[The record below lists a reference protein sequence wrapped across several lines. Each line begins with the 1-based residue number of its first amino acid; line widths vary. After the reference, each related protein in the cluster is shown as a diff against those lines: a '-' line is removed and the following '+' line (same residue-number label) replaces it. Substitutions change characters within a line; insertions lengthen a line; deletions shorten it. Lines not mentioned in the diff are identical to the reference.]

1 MKRKQ
6 VTALLIGALVTA
18 AAMTGCGK
26 EKNEDKA
33 AVAVPTATPIPT
45 QSPTPVPT
53 ATPIPVKTMGEKVK
67 GAYEVLLKNSTGK
80 VITGVSVK
88 SEKEE
93 EYKSNL
99 LMQKDSFTVN
109 EERILF
115 YKTSGEENAD
125 GQVEKQSYNV
135 RLTFEDKTEAVLHN
149 FPFGDLTKAEIHM
162 EDEVVY
168 LTYTSASTKAPVS
181 TKAAEMMAAGEE
193 EAAPTPTPTPAV
205 VENNDSAQNS
215 NQGNQ
220 TPSYDNDY
228 NTGGGS
234 TGGGNVGGGDNNT
247 GGGSTGG
254 GDNNAG
260 GGNNIDGPAV
270 NPGDDNN
277 TGEGNNGDGPATNPG
292 DDNNTGG
299 GNTGGGDDNTGGGNT
314 GGGDDNTGG
323 GSTGGGDDNTGGGN
337 TGGGDNNIGGGED
350 GGHSDVVEQ

>member
-6 VTALLIGALVTA
+6 VTALLIGTLVTA

-26 EKNEDKA
+26 EKSEDKA
-33 AVAVPTATPIPT
+33 AVAAPTATPAPT
-45 QSPTPVPT
+45 QSPTPAPT
-53 ATPIPVKTMGEKVK
+53 ATPVPVKTMGEKVQ
-67 GAYEVLLKNSTGK
+67 GAYEILLKNSTGK

-99 LMQKDSFTVN
+99 LMQKDSFTAN

-115 YKTSGEENAD
+115 YKISGKENAD
-125 GQVEKQSYNV
+125 GQTGKQSYNV

-149 FPFGDLTKAEIHM
+149 FPFGDMTKAEIHM

-193 EAAPTPTPTPAV
+193 TAPTPTPEAV
-205 VENNDSAQNS
+205 KNNDSVSNS
-215 NQGNQ
+215 DQENQ
-220 TPSYDNDY
+220 TPSYNNDY
-228 NTGGGS
+228 NDGGNTGGGN
-234 TGGGNVGGGDNNT
+234 TGNGPVVNPGDGNNT
-247 GGGSTGG
+247 G
-254 GDNNAG
+254 
-260 GGNNIDGPAV
+260 DGPAV
-270 NPGDDNN
+270 NPGDDNS
-277 TGEGNNGDGPATNPG
+277 
-292 DDNNTGG
+292 TGG
-299 GNTGGGDDNTGGGNT
+299 GNTGDGPALNPGGDDNTGGGNT

-323 GSTGGGDDNTGGGN
+323 GSTGGGEDNTGGGN
-337 TGGGDNNIGGGED
+337 SDGGDD

>member
-26 EKNEDKA
+26 EKNESKA
-33 AVAVPTATPIPT
+33 AVAAPTATPIPT
-45 QSPTPVPT
+45 QSPTPAPT
-53 ATPIPVKTMGEKVK
+53 ATPVPVKTMGEKVQ
-67 GAYEVLLKNSTGK
+67 GAYEILLKNSTGK

-99 LMQKDSFTVN
+99 LMQKDSFTAN

-115 YKTSGEENAD
+115 YKASGEENAD
-125 GQVEKQSYNV
+125 GQVEKQAYNV
-135 RLTFEDKTEAVLHN
+135 RLTFEDNTEAVLHN
-149 FPFGDLTKAEIHM
+149 FPFGDMTKAEIHM

-168 LTYTSASTKAPVS
+168 LTYTSAGTKAPVS
-181 TKAAEMMAAGEE
+181 TKAAEMMAAAEGEVE
-193 EAAPTPTPTPAV
+193 PTSTPAP
-205 VENNDSAQNS
+205 VENNDFVQNS

-228 NTGGGS
+228 NTGG
-234 TGGGNVGGGDNNT
+234 NT

-254 GDNNAG
+254 GSNSDSPVVNPGDDNNG
-260 GGNNIDGPAV
+260 GGSNSDGPAV
-270 NPGDDNN
+270 NPGDDN
-277 TGEGNNGDGPATNPG
+277 TGGGNNGDGPSVNPG
-292 DDNNTGG
+292 DDDNTGG
-299 GNTGGGDDNTGGGNT
+299 GNTGGDDNTGGGNT

-323 GSTGGGDDNTGGGN
+323 GD
-337 TGGGDNNIGGGED
+337 TGGGDNNTGGGSDGGGNSDGGDD

>member
-26 EKNEDKA
+26 EKNESKA
-33 AVAVPTATPIPT
+33 AVAAPTATPIPT
-45 QSPTPVPT
+45 QSPTPAPT
-53 ATPIPVKTMGEKVK
+53 ATPVPVKTMGEKVQ
-67 GAYEVLLKNSTGK
+67 GAYEILLKNSTGK

-99 LMQKDSFTVN
+99 LMQKDSFTAN

-115 YKTSGEENAD
+115 YKASGEENAD
-125 GQVEKQSYNV
+125 GQVEKQAYNV
-135 RLTFEDKTEAVLHN
+135 RLTFEDNTEAVLHN
-149 FPFGDLTKAEIHM
+149 FPFGDMTKAEIHM

-168 LTYTSASTKAPVS
+168 LTYTSAGTKAPVS
-181 TKAAEMMAAGEE
+181 TKAAEMMAAAEGEVE
-193 EAAPTPTPTPAV
+193 PEPTSTPAP
-205 VENNDSAQNS
+205 VENNDSVQNS

-220 TPSYDNDY
+220 IPSYDNDY
-228 NTGGGS
+228 NTGG
-234 TGGGNVGGGDNNT
+234 NT

-254 GDNNAG
+254 GSNSDSPVVNPGDDNNG
-260 GGNNIDGPAV
+260 GGSNSDGPAV
-270 NPGDDNN
+270 NPGDDN
-277 TGEGNNGDGPATNPG
+277 TGGGNNGDGPSVNPG
-292 DDNNTGG
+292 DDDNTGG
-299 GNTGGGDDNTGGGNT
+299 GNTGGDDNTGGGNT

-323 GSTGGGDDNTGGGN
+323 GD
-337 TGGGDNNIGGGED
+337 TGGGDNNTGGGSDGGGNSDGGDD

>member
-26 EKNEDKA
+26 EKNESKA
-33 AVAVPTATPIPT
+33 AVAAPTATPIPT
-45 QSPTPVPT
+45 QSPTPAPT
-53 ATPIPVKTMGEKVK
+53 ATPVPVKTMGEKVQ
-67 GAYEVLLKNSTGK
+67 GAYEILLKNSTGK

-99 LMQKDSFTVN
+99 LMQKDSFTAN

-115 YKTSGEENAD
+115 YKASGEENAD
-125 GQVEKQSYNV
+125 GQVEKQAYNV
-135 RLTFEDKTEAVLHN
+135 RLTFEDNTEAVLHN
-149 FPFGDLTKAEIHM
+149 FPFGDMTKAEIHM

-168 LTYTSASTKAPVS
+168 LTYTSAGTKAPVS
-181 TKAAEMMAAGEE
+181 TKAAEMMAAAEGEVE
-193 EAAPTPTPTPAV
+193 PTSTPAP
-205 VENNDSAQNS
+205 VENNDSVQNS

-228 NTGGGS
+228 NTGG
-234 TGGGNVGGGDNNT
+234 NT

-254 GDNNAG
+254 GSNSDSPVVNPGDDNNG
-260 GGNNIDGPAV
+260 GGSNSDGPAV
-270 NPGDDNN
+270 NPGDDN
-277 TGEGNNGDGPATNPG
+277 TGGGNNGDGPSVNPG
-292 DDNNTGG
+292 DDDNTGG
-299 GNTGGGDDNTGGGNT
+299 GNTGGDDNTGGGNT

-323 GSTGGGDDNTGGGN
+323 GD
-337 TGGGDNNIGGGED
+337 TGGGDNNTGGGSDGGGNSDGGDD

>member
-6 VTALLIGALVTA
+6 VTALLIGTLVTA

-26 EKNEDKA
+26 EKNEDKV
-33 AVAVPTATPIPT
+33 AVAAPTATPTPV
-45 QSPTPVPT
+45 QSPTPAPT
-53 ATPIPVKTMGEKVK
+53 ATPVPVKTMGEKVQ
-67 GAYEVLLKNSTGK
+67 GAYEILLKNSTGK

-125 GQVEKQSYNV
+125 AQAEKPSYNV
-135 RLTFEDKTEAVLHN
+135 RLTFEDETEAVLHN
-149 FPFGDLTKAEIHM
+149 FPFGDMTKAEIHM

-193 EAAPTPTPTPAV
+193 EAAPTPTPAA
-205 VENNDSAQNS
+205 VENNAPAGNS

-234 TGGGNVGGGDNNT
+234 AGGSDNNT

-254 GDNNAG
+254 GNTG
-260 GGNNIDGPAV
+260 GGNNSDGPAV
-270 NPGDDNN
+270 NPGGDDN
-277 TGEGNNGDGPATNPG
+277 TGNGNNGDGPAINPG

-299 GNTGGGDDNTGGGNT
+299 GNNGDGPAVNPGGDDNTGGGDDNTGGGNT

-337 TGGGDNNIGGGED
+337 AGGGDD
-350 GGHSDVVEQ
+350 GGHSDIVEQ

>member
-6 VTALLIGALVTA
+6 VTALLIGTLVTA

-26 EKNEDKA
+26 EKSEDKA
-33 AVAVPTATPIPT
+33 AVAVPTATPAPT
-45 QSPTPVPT
+45 QSPTPAPT
-53 ATPIPVKTMGEKVK
+53 ATPVPVKTMGEKVQ
-67 GAYEVLLKNSTGK
+67 GAYEILLKNSTGK

-99 LMQKDSFTVN
+99 LMQKDSFTAN

-115 YKTSGEENAD
+115 YKISGKENAD
-125 GQVEKQSYNV
+125 GQTGKQSYNV

-149 FPFGDLTKAEIHM
+149 FPFGDMTKAEIHM

-193 EAAPTPTPTPAV
+193 TAPTPTPEAV
-205 VENNDSAQNS
+205 KNNDSVSNS
-215 NQGNQ
+215 DQENQ
-220 TPSYDNDY
+220 TPSYNNDY
-228 NTGGGS
+228 NDGGS
-234 TGGGNVGGGDNNT
+234 TGGGNGNT
-247 GGGSTGG
+247 GGGNTGG
-254 GDNNAG
+254 GNTGNGPVVNPGD
-260 GGNNIDGPAV
+260 GNNTGDGPAV
-270 NPGDDNN
+270 NPGDDNS
-277 TGEGNNGDGPATNPG
+277 
-292 DDNNTGG
+292 TGG
-299 GNTGGGDDNTGGGNT
+299 GNTGDGPALNPGGDDNTGGGNT

-323 GSTGGGDDNTGGGN
+323 GNSDGGD
-337 TGGGDNNIGGGED
+337 D

>member
-6 VTALLIGALVTA
+6 VTALLIGTLATV

-26 EKNEDKA
+26 EKSEDKA
-33 AVAVPTATPIPT
+33 AVAAPTATPAPT
-45 QSPTPVPT
+45 QSPTPAPT
-53 ATPIPVKTMGEKVK
+53 ATPVPVKTMGEKVQ
-67 GAYEVLLKNSTGK
+67 GAYEILLKNSTGK

-99 LMQKDSFTVN
+99 LMQKDSFTAN

-115 YKTSGEENAD
+115 YKISGKENAD
-125 GQVEKQSYNV
+125 GQTGKQSYNV

-149 FPFGDLTKAEIHM
+149 FPFGDMTKAEIHM

-193 EAAPTPTPTPAV
+193 TAPTPTPEAV
-205 VENNDSAQNS
+205 KNNDSGSNS
-215 NQGNQ
+215 DQENQ
-220 TPSYDNDY
+220 TPSYNNDY
-228 NTGGGS
+228 NDGGS
-234 TGGGNVGGGDNNT
+234 TGGGNGNT
-247 GGGSTGG
+247 GGGNTGG
-254 GDNNAG
+254 GNTG
-260 GGNNIDGPAV
+260 GGNTGNGPVVNPGDGNNTGDGPAV
-270 NPGDDNN
+270 NPGDDNS
-277 TGEGNNGDGPATNPG
+277 
-292 DDNNTGG
+292 TGG
-299 GNTGGGDDNTGGGNT
+299 GNTGDGPALNPGGDDNTGGGNT

-323 GSTGGGDDNTGGGN
+323 GSTGGGDDNTGGGS
-337 TGGGDNNIGGGED
+337 TGGGDNNTGGGNSDGGDD

>member
-6 VTALLIGALVTA
+6 VTALLIGTLVTA

-26 EKNEDKA
+26 EKSEDKA
-33 AVAVPTATPIPT
+33 AVAAPTATPAPT
-45 QSPTPVPT
+45 QSPTPAPT
-53 ATPIPVKTMGEKVK
+53 ATPVPVKTMGEKVQ
-67 GAYEVLLKNSTGK
+67 GAYEILLKNSTGK

-99 LMQKDSFTVN
+99 LMQKDSFTAN

-115 YKTSGEENAD
+115 YKISGKENAD
-125 GQVEKQSYNV
+125 GQTGKQSYNV

-149 FPFGDLTKAEIHM
+149 FPFGDMTKAEIHM

-181 TKAAEMMAAGEE
+181 TKAAEMMAVGEE
-193 EAAPTPTPTPAV
+193 EAAPTPTPAA
-205 VENNDSAQNS
+205 VENNAPAGNS

-228 NTGGGS
+228 NTGGS
-234 TGGGNVGGGDNNT
+234 TGGGNAGGSDNNT

-254 GDNNAG
+254 GNNG
-260 GGNNIDGPAV
+260 DGPAV
-270 NPGDDNN
+270 NPGGDDN
-277 TGEGNNGDGPATNPG
+277 TGNGNNGDGPAINPG
-292 DDNNTGG
+292 DDDNTGG
-299 GNTGGGDDNTGGGNT
+299 GNNGDGPAVNPGGDDNTGGGNT
-314 GGGDDNTGG
+314 GGRDDNTGG

-337 TGGGDNNIGGGED
+337 SDGGDD

>member
-6 VTALLIGALVTA
+6 VTALLIGTLVTA

-26 EKNEDKA
+26 EKSEDKA
-33 AVAVPTATPIPT
+33 AVAAPTATPAPT
-45 QSPTPVPT
+45 QSPTPAPT
-53 ATPIPVKTMGEKVK
+53 ATPVPVKTMGEKVQ
-67 GAYEVLLKNSTGK
+67 GAYEILLKNSTGK

-99 LMQKDSFTVN
+99 LMQKDSFTAN

-115 YKTSGEENAD
+115 YKISGKENAD
-125 GQVEKQSYNV
+125 GQTGKQSYNV

-149 FPFGDLTKAEIHM
+149 FPFGDMTKAEIHM

-193 EAAPTPTPTPAV
+193 TAPTPTPEAV
-205 VENNDSAQNS
+205 KNNDSGSNS
-215 NQGNQ
+215 DQENQ
-220 TPSYDNDY
+220 TPSYNNDY
-228 NTGGGS
+228 NDGGS
-234 TGGGNVGGGDNNT
+234 TGGGNGNT
-247 GGGSTGG
+247 GGGNTGG
-254 GDNNAG
+254 GNTGNGPVVNPGD
-260 GGNNIDGPAV
+260 GNNTGDGPAV
-270 NPGDDNN
+270 NPGDDNS
-277 TGEGNNGDGPATNPG
+277 
-292 DDNNTGG
+292 TGG
-299 GNTGGGDDNTGGGNT
+299 GNTGDGPALNPGGDDNTGGGNT

-337 TGGGDNNIGGGED
+337 SDGGDD